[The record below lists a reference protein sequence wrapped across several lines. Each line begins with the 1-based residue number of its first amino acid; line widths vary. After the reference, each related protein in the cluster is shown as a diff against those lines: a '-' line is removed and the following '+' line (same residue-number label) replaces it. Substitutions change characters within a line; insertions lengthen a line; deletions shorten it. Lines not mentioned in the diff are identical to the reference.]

1 MCLDPGVGEDI
12 LHVKIL
18 NLKGGR
24 FLQDVCIEVCKQLF
38 KLNVHS
44 IQTERAQYWPYQSA
58 AAIQL
63 QWCILVVQYYF
74 P

>member
-44 IQTERAQYWPYQSA
+44 IDPTNQSA
-58 AAIQL
+58 AAIRL